1 MLEVFVSNLKL
12 NRNTRL
18 FKNGFLFF
26 KETHLKSQQ
35 CIFDSRQF
43 SCWTW
48 QKIIFNY
55 RFFCF
60 KSSIS
65 FSLDPIQLQLE
76 SSYHSMEDFNYDIN
90 VLRWKVSLIVYKWKY
105 THQKLVEMHQ
115 LIRKTKGALFLQCMG
130 ICTVDCNGS
139 TSRVRNPM
147 NYRSSIDFFPNNNN
161 NTIKVLKQQWAT
173 TLVISDFGTGEH
185 YLWAVSVREDGS
197 NTLYIRFFSP
207 GELTRLTQDSI
218 Y

>member
-1 MLEVFVSNLKL
+1 MESK
-12 NRNTRL
+12 
-18 FKNGFLFF
+18 
-26 KETHLKSQQ
+26 
-35 CIFDSRQF
+35 
-43 SCWTW
+43 
-48 QKIIFNY
+48 FNCVCY
-55 RFFCF
+55 T
-60 KSSIS
+60 
-65 FSLDPIQLQLE
+65 
-76 SSYHSMEDFNYDIN
+76 
-90 VLRWKVSLIVYKWKY
+90 KWKY
-105 THQKLVEMHQ
+105 TNQKLVEMHQ

-130 ICTVDCNGS
+130 ICTVECNG

-147 NYRSSIDFFPNNNN
+147 NYRSSIDFFPNNN

-218 Y
+218 LLAFVIIVYPIRIKLINVSKMREKIFQMCSCCCFKK